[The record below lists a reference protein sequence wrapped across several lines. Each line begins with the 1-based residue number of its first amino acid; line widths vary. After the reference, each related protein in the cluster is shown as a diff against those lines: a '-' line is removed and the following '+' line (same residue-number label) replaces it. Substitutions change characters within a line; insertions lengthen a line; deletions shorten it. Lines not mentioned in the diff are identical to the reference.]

1 MGERERCD
9 PIGRSKADEP
19 DSDRRALG
27 DQGDRDV
34 DLSQV
39 GVDGVFCA
47 WQDDQSRG
55 VHAFTLGRRPKK
67 EPGSEGLYT
76 LKQCSTPHA
85 RIADP
90 VADAGFGGDQALHRA
105 GAVGRRELAAQA

>member
-1 MGERERCD
+1 MGERERRD
-9 PIGRSKADEP
+9 PVGGREADEP
-19 DSDRRALG
+19 DADRRALG

-34 DLSQV
+34 DLPQV

-67 EPGSEGLYT
+67 EPGLGGA
-76 LKQCSTPHA
+76 STPSNIAQWPHA
-85 RIADP
+85 
-90 VADAGFGGDQALHRA
+90 AGPPIR
-105 GAVGRRELAAQA
+105 